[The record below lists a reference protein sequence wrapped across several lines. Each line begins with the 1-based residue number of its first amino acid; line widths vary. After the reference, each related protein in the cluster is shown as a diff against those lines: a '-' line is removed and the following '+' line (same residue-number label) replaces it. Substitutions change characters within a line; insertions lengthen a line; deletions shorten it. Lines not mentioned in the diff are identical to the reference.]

1 LKGHLDSYV
10 TLNSFSSILEQ
21 MHEINTSHVGY
32 VWRKFVVAA
41 SNGEVESVTLESDA
55 THLVITDCLMNIR
68 EASFIAIDI
77 GEHGAHK
84 K

>member
-55 THLVITDCLMNIR
+55 THLDITDCLMNIR

-77 GEHGAHK
+77 GEYGAHK